1 MATTTVPKYARS
13 SMGGA
18 VRIKRQESQEDV
30 HESTSTLLATNSPN
44 RRRSSNIQGRSSIA
58 SLEENSLLGKR
69 ASSSSSSSSSRLS
82 CIETGRP
89 WSLED
94 FLLGKPLGKG
104 KFGNVYL
111 AKQKKTN
118 FPVALKVLFKAPM
131 QSAGCVNALRR
142 EVEIQSRLHHPN
154 IVKLFGYFHDVRQ
167 VYLLLEYLPG
177 GELFKKMSKSGGY
190 LDEKM
195 CREYMRDIAAGI
207 QHMHERGVMHRDI
220 KPENILIGEDG
231 RLCITDLG
239 WAVHTVTSAG
249 NTVMRYTTCGTPEYL
264 APEMIEGTGHTL
276 AVDLWALGILL
287 YEMLYGRT
295 PFFERQRKSLEGGDD
310 PNAPELEA
318 RHKMYTKIQQ
328 HKGHLAFPP
337 LPGQSATAAVG
348 SGDISNRRQ
357 SRSSGNGMGMLCVE
371 GQDVILSLLHPHP
384 DHRMSAQALV
394 SSPFLIMQ

>member
-1 MATTTVPKYARS
+1 MF
-13 SMGGA
+13 
-18 VRIKRQESQEDV
+18 
-30 HESTSTLLATNSPN
+30 
-44 RRRSSNIQGRSSIA
+44 
-58 SLEENSLLGKR
+58 
-69 ASSSSSSSSSRLS
+69 
-82 CIETGRP
+82 CRP

-94 FLLGKPLGKG
+94 FNLGKPLGKG

-154 IVKLFGYFHDVRQ
+154 IVKLFGYFHDARQ

-177 GELFKKMSKSGGY
+177 GELFKKMNKSGGY
-190 LDEKM
+190 LEEKV
-195 CREYMRDIAAGI
+195 CRVYMRDIAAGI
-207 QHMHERGVMHRDI
+207 HHMHERGVMHRDI
-220 KPENILIGEDG
+220 KPENILIGDDG

-239 WAVHTVTSAG
+239 WAVHTVTGTG

-328 HKGHLAFPP
+328 HKGHITFPP
-337 LPGQSATAAVG
+337 LPGHASSSSS
-348 SGDISNRRQ
+348 SGQGDTSNRRH
-357 SRSSGNGMGMLCVE
+357 SRSSGSGIGILCVE
-371 GQDVILSLLHPHP
+371 GQQVISSLLHPNP
-384 DHRMSAQALV
+384 DHRMTAQDIL